1 MLRKKCESKLSNM
14 PTWPCPNQQ
23 EQPSITSPG
32 RIFFFNK
39 KKRIMRRN
47 LGQTWGMTSAST
59 TDT

>member
-32 RIFFFNK
+32 RIFFFLIK
-39 KKRIMRRN
+39 KKE
-47 LGQTWGMTSAST
+47 S
-59 TDT
+59 